1 MRFIF
6 ERGENKMNS
15 DQLQYLIEISKNPSI
30 NIASQKLHITSQALS
45 TAIKKLESEL
55 GFSLLNRT
63 FKGISLTED
72 GQWLVQK
79 STQFLVDIE
88 NRKQQHDANQSQ
100 RHQGTLEILINY
112 SGINDNILGRLV
124 CTLYQKEP
132 DLNIELKETQ
142 KEHIL
147 NAIKNHSTE
156 FGFVFRTKVNG
167 VYVDTIDDD
176 LIFEPIFHGDF
187 VLLTNS
193 NSELAKFNSIT
204 LKKTVQYPICS
215 YNPLITQQDTLY
227 HFLTNWFKL
236 PVHYTIE
243 SHYAVYKEKIQRG
256 LANALSIFFLTEP
269 QPNNYI
275 ENCKIIHFRDDIRI
289 YCGLVKNKTTDL
301 SENAR
306 FFIQS
311 LKELTTVSLQ
321 STNKD

>member
-79 STQFLVDIE
+79 STQFLADIE

-112 SGINDNILGRLV
+112 SG
-124 CTLYQKEP
+124 
-132 DLNIELKETQ
+132 IELKETQ

-204 LKKTVQYPICS
+204 LKKAVQYPICS

-289 YCGLVKNKTTDL
+289 YCGLVKNRTTDL

-321 STNKD
+321 SANKD